1 VRARDK
7 KQGKAI
13 SRSPTAVWKPPLL
26 VFGGHRP
33 PLQKMKILLIQL
45 KRIGDLILTTP
56 AIVAVREKFPDA
68 QVALVI
74 SSEGKALAPA
84 IAGVNKLLVM
94 PRGFAGFGTIASIA
108 GGKFDYCIDFTRND
122 RSALLVL
129 LSRAKKRIV
138 SFRIKVRSKFR
149 TRFYN
154 EFVEHRMRDMH
165 VIDYHLGLLA
175 PLGISAASRAVHLE
189 LPKSARETADD
200 LLETQNIRRPFIIFH
215 PGSARAEKF
224 WNAQRWAEVINYAAD
239 NHDVDL
245 VLTGATSP
253 LEQTHIGDIKSK
265 VRHRVVDLSGKTD
278 LLTLAALI
286 AKARLLITVDS
297 APMHLAAASRTPQV
311 ILFGPTNPF
320 HWRPLESPALILQGT
335 STSPFTEF
343 VSKQPRLPM
352 NQIST
357 QAVIDA
363 METLLSAPATSP
375 SL

>member
-1 VRARDK
+1 
-7 KQGKAI
+7 
-13 SRSPTAVWKPPLL
+13 
-26 VFGGHRP
+26 
-33 PLQKMKILLIQL
+33 MNILLIQL

-56 AIVAVREKFPDA
+56 AIAAVREKFPDA
-68 QVALVI
+68 RITLVI

-94 PRGFAGFGTIASIA
+94 PRGLNGFGTAVA
-108 GGKFDYCIDFTRND
+108 VARGKFDYCVDFTRND
-122 RSALLVL
+122 RSALLVF

-165 VIDYHLGLLA
+165 TIDYHLGLLE
-175 PLGISAASRAVHLE
+175 PLGISNVSRAARLK
-189 LPKSARETADD
+189 LPKSARETTDE
-200 LLETQNIRRPFIIFH
+200 LLSANNVRRQFLVFH

-224 WNAQRWAEVINYAAD
+224 WNAQRWADVINHVAD
-239 NHDVDL
+239 HHDVDL
-245 VLTGATSP
+245 VLTGGSSP

-265 VRHRVVDLSGKTD
+265 VRHEVLDLSGKTD

-286 AKARLLITVDS
+286 AKARLLTTVDS
-297 APMHLAAASRTPQV
+297 APMHLASASRTPQV

-320 HWRPLESPALILQGT
+320 HWRPRESPALILQGT

-343 VSKQPRLPM
+343 VPKQPRLPM

-375 SL
+375 RL